1 MSVDTVTTLESPE
14 ARVATSDLAVRRRRL
29 RNSPLLG
36 IGLVL
41 VGLLVMVSLLAPL
54 LASYDPRAVSGPALE
69 QPSARHWLGT
79 DVPGRDLFAQL
90 VYGAR
95 VSLIAAV
102 LGGTVATVG
111 AILIGVLPALVSRR
125 ADSVSNRLVVFLLAL
140 PGFPLL
146 VLIGALAG
154 NKEIPLIIVI
164 GLLGAAP
171 NARLLRSQALSL
183 RQRGFIAAARGLG
196 AGPLYVLRRHLV
208 PGLGPLVAI
217 GFVSWASSSIGIQ
230 AGLAFIGLGDPS
242 APSWGMM
249 LNRALSQPAIY
260 FSPMWIW
267 WVLPPGFA
275 ITLALLGFTFVGVAL
290 EPTFNPRWRRAA

>member
-1 MSVDTVTTLESPE
+1 V
-14 ARVATSDLAVRRRRL
+14 
-29 RNSPLLG
+29 

-41 VGLLVMVSLLAPL
+41 IGLLVATALLAPL
-54 LASYDPRAVSGPALE
+54 LTSYDPKVVSGRALE

-95 VSLIAAV
+95 VSLLAGV
-102 LGGTVATVG
+102 VGGTLAIVG
-111 AILIGVLPALVSRR
+111 AILIGVLPALLGKR
-125 ADSVSNRLVVFLLAL
+125 ADSVSNRVVIFLLAL

-146 VLIGALAG
+146 VLIGALAD
-154 NKEIPLIIVI
+154 NKEIALIAVI
-164 GLLGAAP
+164 GLLGVAP

-196 AGPLYVLRRHLV
+196 GGPLYVVRRHLV
-208 PGLGPLVAI
+208 PGLGPLVLI
-217 GFVSWASSSIGIQ
+217 GFVNWASTSIGFQ
-230 AGLAFIGLGDPS
+230 AGLAFLGLGNPS
-242 APSWGMM
+242 EASWGMM
-249 LNRALSQPAIY
+249 LNRALAQPNIC
-260 FSPMWIW
+260 FSPLWTW

-290 EPTFNPRWRRAA
+290 EPIFNPRWRRSVATATGR